1 MGTPHFAHSG
11 QRFEDTVVFGPNSPL
26 SIPVVGLI
34 VNDDFALED
43 IEVFDLV
50 FENPIPS
57 PSQNDLIHIGS
68 PTEVRIT
75 SEDGKTQL
83 HYKVTD
89 TILQLSVL
97 PLQTQLKILMS
108 MMIAHILLL

>member
-1 MGTPHFAHSG
+1 MGTAHFANSG

-34 VNDDFALED
+34 VDDDFALED
-43 IEVFDLV
+43 TEVFDLV
-50 FENPIPS
+50 FNNPS
-57 PSQNDLIHIGS
+57 PSSSQYDLIHIGS

-75 SEDGKTQL
+75 SEDSKTQL

-89 TILQLSVL
+89 IILQLSTL
-97 PLQTQLKILMS
+97 PLKTQLKVLMS
-108 MMIAHILLL
+108 II

>member
-1 MGTPHFAHSG
+1 M
-11 QRFEDTVVFGPNSPL
+11 VFGPNIPL
-26 SIPVVGLI
+26 SIAVIGLI
-34 VNDDFALED
+34 IDDDFALED
-43 IEVFDLV
+43 TEVFDLV
-50 FENPIPS
+50 FRNPSPS

-89 TILQLSVL
+89 TILQLSML
-97 PLQTQLKILMS
+97 PLKTQLKTLMS
-108 MMIAHILLL
+108 IM

>member
-34 VNDDFALED
+34 VDDDFALED

-50 FENPIPS
+50 FNNPSPS
-57 PSQNDLIHIGS
+57 PSQYDLIHIGS

-75 SEDGKTQL
+75 SEDGK
-83 HYKVTD
+83 
-89 TILQLSVL
+89 I
-97 PLQTQLKILMS
+97 
-108 MMIAHILLL
+108 